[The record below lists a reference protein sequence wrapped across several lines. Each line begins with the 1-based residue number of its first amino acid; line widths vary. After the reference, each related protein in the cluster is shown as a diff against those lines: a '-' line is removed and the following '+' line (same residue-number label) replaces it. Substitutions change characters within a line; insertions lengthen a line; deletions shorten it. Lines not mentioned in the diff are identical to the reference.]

1 MVAELLESITG
12 PHLAPQSV
20 DAAFS
25 SHGLTLP
32 VAICSTV
39 CVLARRG
46 GIRGH
51 VGDLIWPV
59 PVLKAGP
66 GGHAVFIRWAGG
78 RSNSSLDMRSSAL
91 VAAVKPM
98 AASHSPM
105 P

>member
-1 MVAELLESITG
+1 VAAG
-12 PHLAPQSV
+12 
-20 DAAFS
+20 FS

-32 VAICSTV
+32 IAICSTV
-39 CVLARRG
+39 YVLARSG

-51 VGDLIWPV
+51 LGELIWPV
-59 PVLKAGP
+59 AVLKAGP
-66 GGHAVFIRWAGG
+66 GGHAVFIRWTGG

-91 VAAVKPM
+91 VAAMKPM

>member
-1 MVAELLESITG
+1 MAAKLLEPVTG

-20 DAAFS
+20 AAAFS
-25 SHGLTLP
+25 SHDLTLP
-32 VAICSTV
+32 MAICSTV
-39 CVLARRG
+39 YVLARSG

-51 VGDLIWPV
+51 LGELIWPV
-59 PVLKAGP
+59 PVLKAVP
-66 GGHAVFIRWAGG
+66 GGHAVFIRWTGG

-91 VAAVKPM
+91 VAAMKPM